1 MSAISAY
8 NSAAPGAPFRTLT
21 PGMKRPPKPSPTTHT
36 ASAHAMDTGRARDAV
51 RPQSRP
57 APIASCNDANAA
69 FQITGWAVSR
79 SVVRYRT
86 ADTGPGRP
94 MLAMP
99 SMLPKNALLNMYG
112 CHCRTPSASH
122 ARAQRHLQPPA
133 GHHPRRATPEP
144 GRGSGGAGL
153 SLIHR
158 LSHQETVM
166 FTFMPWAL

>member
-1 MSAISAY
+1 
-8 NSAAPGAPFRTLT
+8 
-21 PGMKRPPKPSPTTHT
+21 MKRPPKPSPTTHT
-36 ASAHAMDTGRARDAV
+36 ASAHAMDTGRARAAV
-51 RPQSRP
+51 RPRARP

-79 SVVRYRT
+79 SVVRVQDRRHRPGQAHVGHAQHVAEERT
-86 ADTGPGRP
+86 AEHVRLPLQDTVGQPE
-94 MLAMP
+94 
-99 SMLPKNALLNMYG
+99 
-112 CHCRTPSASH
+112 H
-122 ARAQRHLQPPA
+122 AQRHLQPPA